1 MPGPE
6 KRLPG
11 QSDADYGRPAHDPNA
26 DFRAAF
32 SVEHGGGNE
41 LGLARRLVDAVAA
54 LVERVRR
61 R

>member
-1 MPGPE
+1 MPGIE

-11 QSDADYGRPAHDPNA
+11 QSDAEYARSRHDPNA

-32 SVEHGGGNE
+32 SAEHGGGNE
-41 LGLARRLVDAVAA
+41 LGLVRRLVDAVAA